1 MARNE
6 STWRTANRQGPA
18 LAWLLVACAAGT
30 ACGGRS
36 SDPRPLPQGAL
47 GDQSASSKAGA
58 PSSGGGPVDTGGA
71 PSADAGATGCAP
83 PAAPLRRLSRFEYNN
98 TVRELLF
105 DSTEPGNALPVEP
118 TTTSFGFDNDVASQT
133 ATAGAVAAYLSIAKE
148 VARRATSAG
157 TFSAWLP
164 CAAGVTDGTASAC
177 ARTFVES
184 FAPLAFRRA
193 LDSAELTELV
203 ELHASIMGSGG
214 SFADATAAVIAAV
227 LAAPDFLYRVEL
239 GVPVP
244 GSGDRRRPSGEEMAA
259 RLSYL
264 FWGAPPDAA
273 LRDAALGGE
282 LDTAAGVLAQAK
294 RLLADS
300 RSHAVVATFFDQL
313 LELEQLGQL
322 RREDGVYTPAF
333 GEQLR
338 AATQR
343 FFEYEIFEKGAA
355 WPAIW
360 TAPEAFANAQLGPLY
375 YGVSDLTGASL
386 QKVMLDPAL
395 RLGFLTD
402 PGVLIGFNPNDQQ
415 DPDQRG
421 ALVVN
426 RLLCRGIPSHPVP
439 HMPVN
444 LPGATARERWASVAS
459 AAPCA
464 ACHREMDAV
473 GLALERYD
481 SLGRYRTQE
490 NGQPIDTRSELPSLG
505 VVDGAVELARTLSTL
520 PETQTCFV
528 QRWLEFSAGRQL
540 DSSAED
546 QCLSRSVNAAFA
558 ASGYDVPTLLLA
570 LTQTD
575 AFLSLPKE

>member
-1 MARNE
+1 MARNALA
-6 STWRTANRQGPA
+6 WRLANRPGPA
-18 LAWLLVACAAGT
+18 LAWLLGALVMGT

-36 SDPRPLPQGAL
+36 SDPRPLPQGAA
-47 GDQSASSKAGA
+47 GEESESSIAGA
-58 PSSGGGPVDTGGA
+58 PSSGGGPLDTGGV

-105 DSTEPGNALPVEP
+105 DSTEPGNALSVEP
-118 TTTSFGFDNDVASQT
+118 TPTYFGFDNDVASQT
-133 ATAGAVAAYLSIAKE
+133 PTAEGVATYLSIAKA

-157 TFSAWLP
+157 TFAAWLP
-164 CAAGVTDGTASAC
+164 CAAGVTDGTAAAC

-193 LDSAELTELV
+193 LDSAELTELA
-203 ELHASIMGSGG
+203 ELHASVMNSGG
-214 SFADATAAVIAAV
+214 SFSDATAAVLAAV

-239 GVPVP
+239 GVPDP
-244 GSGDRRRPSGEEMAA
+244 DGGARRRLRGEEMAA

-282 LDTAAGVLAQAK
+282 LDSAAGVHAQSK

-313 LELEQLGQL
+313 LELDQLGQL
-322 RREDGVYTPAF
+322 RREESVYTPAF
-333 GEQLR
+333 GQQLR

-375 YGVSDLTGASL
+375 YGVSDLIGAPL
-386 QKVMLDPAL
+386 QKVMLDPAQ

-402 PGVLIGFNPNDQQ
+402 PGVLIGFNPDGQQ
-415 DPDQRG
+415 NPDQRG

-439 HMPVN
+439 HMSLN

-490 NGQPIDTRSELPSLG
+490 SGQPIDTQIELPSLG
-505 VVDGAVELARTLSTL
+505 VVDGAVELSRTLSTL
-520 PETQTCFV
+520 PEIQTCFV

-540 DSSAED
+540 DTTAED

-558 ASGYDVPTLLLA
+558 ASGYDVPSLLLA

-575 AFLSLPKE
+575 AFLFLPKE